1 MDGDESAF
9 DDCEI
14 TTPRTTM
21 AREDDPPAA
30 ARITWDEAA
39 IATQESE
46 AGVLYGTQKVQEVA
60 TPFLY
65 SGAET
70 PAGASSSAGE
80 GARDAPAR
88 TIGEHVPGVGR
99 VEVDV
104 GELRARLGVCLDE
117 MRDPPPPWLRMR
129 SHHEDPGTAYY
140 VNNLTGAT
148 RWDFPEEE
156 DAAAAK
162 AGGNDDG
169 ARTENDESEEDE
181 PIVPSRLTRARDCA
195 AQYVAQRR

>member
-1 MDGDESAF
+1 
-9 DDCEI
+9 
-14 TTPRTTM
+14 M

-39 IATQESE
+39 IATHESE

-104 GELRARLGVCLDE
+104 GELRAAWGCVWTRC
-117 MRDPPPPWLRMR
+117 
-129 SHHEDPGTAYY
+129 
-140 VNNLTGAT
+140 AT
-148 RWDFPEEE
+148 RRRRGCGCGAITRTPER
-156 DAAAAK
+156 
-162 AGGNDDG
+162 
-169 ARTENDESEEDE
+169 RT
-181 PIVPSRLTRARDCA
+181 T
-195 AQYVAQRR
+195 